1 LTKLAFVNRYS
12 NLKFQPFSN
21 RKNLKYKI
29 INEQSEIYMPLTI
42 INSFAS
48 WVLKQRIHQIE
59 LFLKYPNEVQ
69 EELLMNLIQSS
80 KNTVL
85 GKEYDYASINSYAT
99 FADRIPIST
108 YEELQPLIERTRKG
122 EQNVFWETPIKWF
135 AKSSGTTNAKSKFIP
150 VSNEALEDC
159 HYKGSKD
166 LLCLYL
172 NNNEESELF
181 LGKSLRLGGSSQIY
195 EDNNTFFGDLSAI
208 LIENMPIWAEFS
220 STPSSK
226 ISLMSEWETKIAAI
240 INETKNENVT
250 SFAGVPSWM
259 LVLMN
264 KMLEETGKGN
274 LFEIWPNLE
283 VYFHGGVNFEPY
295 REQYKKILPKKDF
308 KYYEIYNAS
317 EGFFAIQDLNYSSDL
332 LLMLDYGIFYE
343 FIAMDTFGT
352 PDQKVI
358 RLADVE
364 LFKNYALVITTN
376 SGLWRYLIGD
386 TVRFTSLNPY
396 RIRVTGRT
404 KHHINVFGE
413 ELMVENTDQA
423 IAKACKIT
431 QMEVVEYTVAP
442 VFMNGKEKGAHEWMI
457 EFKNNPADVAQFQK
471 ALDESIQSL
480 NSDYEAKRYN
490 NMTLNPLVIN
500 VARKNL
506 FYDWL
511 KGKNKLG
518 GQHKIPRLSNQ
529 RDYLEQL
536 KSMQFQTA

>member
-1 LTKLAFVNRYS
+1 
-12 NLKFQPFSN
+12 
-21 RKNLKYKI
+21 
-29 INEQSEIYMPLTI
+29 MPLTI

-69 EELLMNLIQSS
+69 EELLMNLVQSS
-80 KNTVL
+80 RNTIL
-85 GKEYDYASINSYAT
+85 GRQYDYNSINSYAT
-99 FADRIPIST
+99 FTKRIPIST
-108 YEELQPLIERTRKG
+108 YEDLQPLIERTRQG
-122 EQNVFWETPIKWF
+122 EQNVFWEEPIKWF

-172 NNNEESELF
+172 NNNEDSELF

-195 EDNNTFFGDLSAI
+195 EDNDTFFGDLSAI

-226 ISLMSEWETKIAAI
+226 ISLMSEWEIKIAAI

-274 LFEIWPNLE
+274 LLEIWPNLE

-295 REQYKKILPKKDF
+295 REQYQKILPKKDF

-317 EGFFAIQDLNYSSDL
+317 EGFFAIQDLNNSSDL

-343 FIAMDTFGT
+343 FIPMDTFGT
-352 PDQKVI
+352 LNQKVI

-423 IAKACKIT
+423 IAKACRLTNT
-431 QMEVVEYTVAP
+431 QVVDYTVAP
-442 VFMNGKEKGAHEWMI
+442 VFMEGKEKGAHEWMI
-457 EFKNNPADVAQFQK
+457 EFKDNPADLSHFQK
-471 ALDESIQSL
+471 ALDEAIQSL

-490 NMTLNPLVIN
+490 NMTLNPLIIN

-511 KGKNKLG
+511 KDRDKLG

-536 KSMQFQTA
+536 KIMQVGIVV